1 VAWGLFGVVLFEIGQ
16 IRKVLPLRV
25 QGYLALGAAFVR
37 IYFVNLAA
45 TAAPGQVLG
54 PRVTTV
60 APLALMFFY
69 VYWRAAASDSASE
82 RESRFHVDT
91 LLAYIGSITV
101 AALLYFQVPG
111 GWIAT
116 SWSVMV
122 VALLAAALVLRREV
136 FLHQALLLA
145 IATLSRGVVHNL
157 FGSSYFTDAGWKGR
171 YFEIGSAV
179 LVLAAGLPLA
189 FMLRHK
195 FPVIKD
201 RSRLRRLVST
211 FASRPEQVLFFVPV
225 ILLTLML
232 ALKMRA
238 GMVTVAWG
246 LEALIVFVL
255 ALFVSERSYRLTGMA
270 LLLMCVGKIL
280 IVDAWRLAPRDRYV
294 TFIVLGL
301 ALLAVSFLYS
311 KYRETIRQYL

>member
-1 VAWGLFGVVLFEIGQ
+1 
-16 IRKVLPLRV
+16 
-25 QGYLALGAAFVR
+25 
-37 IYFVNLAA
+37 
-45 TAAPGQVLG
+45 
-54 PRVTTV
+54 
-60 APLALMFFY
+60 
-69 VYWRAAASDSASE
+69 
-82 RESRFHVDT
+82 
-91 LLAYIGSITV
+91 
-101 AALLYFQVPG
+101 
-111 GWIAT
+111 
-116 SWSVMV
+116 MV